1 MSEPILT
8 VDLFHKNDKLDRLLR
23 YCSGALSSTHAEGDV
38 EGHRSALKQ
47 DRERIAFLDVTGQAL
62 EIHHRP
68 HRLAVELLDHVAA
81 LDASFRRRAPI
92 LDADHHDT
100 VGRPEVELPR
110 DFGCDGADLEPEHRA
125 SAAARPRL
133 LGVALVG
140 GLADLDLDGLL
151 ALLTPHLDLRR
162 AVGGGEADGALQ
174 VARTFHR
181 APLELEQDVARLEA
195 GLCRGAVR
203 HYFVDEHALRVLGAE
218 RASQLGGKRL
228 DRNAE
233 PPTRHAA
240 LVRQRRELERAFPVV
255 ELQDGKVGILVHPAD
270 LSLAISPV
278 ERHHFALPGLLAH
291 VAIRERNPGGIQEDA
306 RTEPP
311 LRDAFGY
318 IAE

>member
-92 LDADHHDT
+92 LDADHDDT

-110 DFGCDGADLEPEHRA
+110 DFGCYGADLEPEHRA

-133 LGVALVG
+133 LGLALVG
-140 GLADLDLDGLL
+140 GLAKLDLDGLL
-151 ALLTPHLDLRR
+151 ALFAPDPVLRR
-162 AVGGGEADGALQ
+162 PVGGGEPDGALQ
-174 VARTFHR
+174 VARAFPP
-181 APLELEQDVARLEA
+181 APLGLAQHAARLEA
-195 GLCRGAVR
+195 G
-203 HYFVDEHALRVLGAE
+203 
-218 RASQLGGKRL
+218 
-228 DRNAE
+228 
-233 PPTRHAA
+233 
-240 LVRQRRELERAFPVV
+240 
-255 ELQDGKVGILVHPAD
+255 
-270 LSLAISPV
+270 
-278 ERHHFALPGLLAH
+278 
-291 VAIRERNPGGIQEDA
+291 PGGGA
-306 RTEPP
+306 GP
-311 LRDAFGY
+311 
-318 IAE
+318 